1 MFTMH
6 GIDSAEKSK
15 VDEAISLQVTMDT
28 KHQVGLAC
36 REVRGYNHMIALGM
50 CDTYRQTTILI

>member
-50 CDTYRQTTILI
+50 CDTYR